1 MRFRSA
7 ALAVALV
14 AGGLSVAPL
23 AHAAPPANDAVEDAT
38 PLTVGFEAPYS
49 LIESTDTDE
58 TVCGEGAAVWFTFV
72 APAAGDY
79 LLYTADGTADA
90 DAFIYTSLDDPTA
103 CTGEADEPV
112 DSYEMYSVVPLGS
125 GATLTI
131 RLVRAEP
138 NTPVNGVIGVVA
150 VTEAEDDFADAEVLA
165 APTAGGTSTIGRF
178 VPSSFGSQG
187 GESVACG
194 SGSMETASAW
204 FEFTAAAAGTWF
216 FEATSDENLDTAIYR
231 GSSLGALDLIGC
243 TLWSEGTS
251 AGQSVHLDAGET
263 VFLRIGASATATL
276 SLRVRQAPVRMAAEK
291 LTDVADDV
299 ESVDLVVVDGQPVV
313 VYSDGPD
320 DDLRIIE
327 RDADGMW
334 VDSLVTDGTAFGGP
348 DIDDFVS
355 ALVVGDELMVVFVT
369 YGANLLMF
377 GVRDAGGDWAFETID
392 TIDEFQYPDLA
403 VVDGVASVSYYS
415 TDEAELRF
423 AERNG
428 DGSWDVV
435 VVDDDG
441 PGTSTDVGYQSVLFD
456 IDGEPSIAYLD
467 YTAGAIRWASRSGA
481 TWSESL
487 VYTHAP
493 TTYVGFDGVID
504 ADGNPL
510 LISQFE
516 YSSFAVLRLVEGVWT
531 IEWPE
536 HQPESTQVAYAR
548 YSPLQLE
555 LTPDGR
561 PIFVWYSYETANYWY
576 AVTEQLEDG
585 TWRTDDAFSASQL
598 LAEDLVDVEI
608 DPYIIGAAM
617 LPDGRFAFAGDL
629 TDDIWYFEE
638 ALVAAVGDDVDT
650 TAAVDFALD
659 GSGTA
664 DRFGALAEIGWTL
677 PAGCFAADGAALVT
691 TGRCAG
697 PADGQATLTVTD
709 TDGYTRS
716 ASFDLTTGRAVCDD
730 TPDPFTDVSPT
741 SYARLD
747 ITCIYNLGVTT
758 GSSATTYTPSAFVTR
773 EMMASFIMR
782 LYRSLTGL
790 TPPTV
795 ATPFADVPST
805 SFAIDDIAQLYGL
818 GITTGTGPTTYSPY
832 GQVTREQMV
841 TFLGRLYEL
850 VRGAAAPVVETPFE
864 DTDDLTW
871 SAEFVASMYGIG
883 VTTGTTSTT
892 FSPHDNVT
900 REQVAALLARL
911 FRAE

>member
-7 ALAVALV
+7 ALALALL
-14 AGGLSVAPL
+14 AGGLAVAPL
-23 AHAAPPANDAVEDAT
+23 AHAAPPANDALEDAT
-38 PLTVGFEAPYS
+38 PLTVGVEAPYS

-79 LLYTADGTADA
+79 LLYTADSTADA
-90 DAFIYTSLDDPTA
+90 DAFIYGTGDDPTA

-112 DSYEMYSVVPLGS
+112 DSYEMYSLVALGS
-125 GATLTI
+125 GESLTI

-138 NTPVNGVIGVVA
+138 NTPANGQIGVVA
-150 VTEAEDDFADAEVLA
+150 ISGAEDDFGDAQTVPAPA
-165 APTAGGTSTIGRF
+165 AGATSAIGRT
-178 VPSSFGSQG
+178 VPAAFGLQG
-187 GESVACG
+187 PESTDCG
-194 SGSMETASAW
+194 PGTMETSSAW
-204 FEFTAAAAGTWF
+204 FEFTAPTAGTWF

-231 GSSLGALDLIGC
+231 GSSLATLDLIGC

-251 AGQSVHLDAGET
+251 AGQSVHLDDGET
-263 VFLRIGASATATL
+263 VHVRIGASATATF
-276 SLRVRQAPVRMAAEK
+276 SLRVRSAPVRMTAEK
-291 LTDVADDV
+291 LTDVADTV
-299 ESVDLVVVDGQPVV
+299 ESAELVVVDGQPVV
-313 VYSDGPD
+313 LYSDGPD

-327 RDADGMW
+327 RQDDGTW

-369 YGANLLMF
+369 DTTANLLMF
-377 GVRDAGGDWAFETID
+377 GVRDADGDWTFETID
-392 TIDEFQYPDLA
+392 TVDEFQYPDLA
-403 VVDGVASVSYYS
+403 LVDGVPAVSYYDS
-415 TDEAELRF
+415 DGNELRF

-428 DGSWDVV
+428 DGTWDVV

-441 PGTSTDVGYQSVLFD
+441 PGTSSDVGYQNVLFD
-456 IDGEPSIAYLD
+456 IDGEPAIAYLD
-467 YTAGAIRWASRSGA
+467 YSAGAIRWASRSGG

-493 TTYVGFDGVID
+493 TTYGGFDGVID
-504 ADGNPL
+504 GDGNPL
-510 LISQFE
+510 LIAQFE
-516 YSSFAVLRLVEGVWT
+516 YSSFLVLRLVEGVWT
-531 IEWPE
+531 TEWPE
-536 HQPESTQVAYAR
+536 HQPESTQVAYAE

-561 PIFVWYSYETANYWY
+561 PIFVWYSYGTANYWY
-576 AVTEQLEDG
+576 AVTEQLSDG
-585 TWRTDDAFSASQL
+585 TWRTDDAFAASQL
-598 LAEDLVDVEI
+598 LAEGLVDIEI
-608 DPYIIGAAM
+608 DPYILGATM

-638 ALVAAVGDDVDT
+638 ALVIAVGDDVDT
-650 TAAVDFALD
+650 DAAVDFALD
-659 GSGTA
+659 GAGTA
-664 DRFGALAEIGWTL
+664 DGFGALEEIVWTL
-677 PAGCFAADGAALVT
+677 PAGCFAAEAAVVT

-697 PADGQATLTVTD
+697 PADGEVTLTVTD

-716 ASFDLTTGRAVCDD
+716 ASFDLTAGRAVCDD
-730 TPDPFTDVSPT
+730 SPDPFTDVSPT
-741 SYARLD
+741 SYALLD

-758 GSSATTYTPSAFVTR
+758 GTSATTYTPAAFVTR

-795 ATPFADVPST
+795 ALPFTDVPAT
-805 SFAIDDIAQLYGL
+805 SFAVDDIAQLFGL
-818 GITTGTGPTTYSPY
+818 GITTGTSATTYSPY
-832 GQVTREQMV
+832 DQVTREQMV

-850 VRGAAAPVVETPFE
+850 VRGAPAPVVETPFT

-892 FSPHDNVT
+892 FSPYDNVT

-911 FRAE
+911 YRAE